1 MADASLGKTA
11 PISAAVRA
19 ADHPTENSARAHAGR
34 ERKQQATARADVPG
48 IATDSVSERSPA
60 LGPFNPVNLIRLLMS
75 TAAAH
80 LASDDLH
87 AIVDGGAS
95 FVDQSARHAAEV
107 AEGLGC
113 LVADD
118 DAAGVGSFQ
127 SGQDVAGLLFHM
139 AEHLQALAGISAAVG
154 LAASELVDRSRK

>member
-1 MADASLGKTA
+1 VA
-11 PISAAVRA
+11 
-19 ADHPTENSARAHAGR
+19 
-34 ERKQQATARADVPG
+34 
-48 IATDSVSERSPA
+48 ERSPA